1 MTPQGAPHSASG
13 SFSAHP
19 GSAQS
24 PIGPSSGGP
33 RWGQDQAGFAGPNM
47 GQAGYG
53 QMPASAGGY
62 NRPQASNPQWN
73 QHNASAGGFG
83 NVGNGFSGYQA

>member
-1 MTPQGAPHSASG
+1 
-13 SFSAHP
+13 
-19 GSAQS
+19 
-24 PIGPSSGGP
+24 
-33 RWGQDQAGFAGPNM
+33 M

-62 NRPQASNPQWN
+62 NRPQASNPQWS